1 MRSRD
6 HLQVAESAC
15 TEDNGS
21 AVAYVE
27 TSTVQQMA
35 NGSRSRRCLDRAAAQ
50 LGFARK
56 FRSSGLGN
64 LLSMLHETLR
74 HGSTLFGIDKSDG
87 TGNCP
92 VACYWASTV
101 RSQDRVSLTKA
112 VGRTGRRKLRQ
123 RQAILLQLARCI
135 LRAGLPKLVL
145 IRADCS
151 ESLSAAAAQQH
162 TEEQRVRVL
171 FVVRVRE
178 QQDTQEPCAVC
189 VSALAPGE
197 SCVW

>member
-15 TEDNGS
+15 VEDNGS

-27 TSTVQQMA
+27 TSTVQQLA

-74 HGSTLFGIDKSDG
+74 HGTVLSL
-87 TGNCP
+87 
-92 VACYWASTV
+92 AST
-101 RSQDRVSLTKA
+101 RVMALETA
-112 VGRTGRRKLRQ
+112 Q
-123 RQAILLQLARCI
+123 WHAIGPA
-135 LRAGLPKLVL
+135 LVL
-145 IRADCS
+145 GHSTRK
-151 ESLSAAAAQQH
+151 
-162 TEEQRVRVL
+162 TEC
-171 FVVRVRE
+171 
-178 QQDTQEPCAVC
+178 P
-189 VSALAPGE
+189 
-197 SCVW
+197 